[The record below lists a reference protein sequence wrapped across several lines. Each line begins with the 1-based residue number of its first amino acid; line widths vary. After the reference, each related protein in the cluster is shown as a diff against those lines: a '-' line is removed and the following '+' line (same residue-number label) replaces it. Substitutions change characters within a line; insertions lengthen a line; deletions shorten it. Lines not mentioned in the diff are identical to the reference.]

1 MPFKDLEKRKLYK
14 QQYHQEHKEEINQR
28 KRERMQTEEG
38 KEKRQLYV
46 IANKDRLAIRNEERF
61 TCGCG
66 GRYTKHN
73 KSTHEKANM
82 HIEWLQ
88 MERFNQIE

>member
-1 MPFKDLEKRKLYK
+1 MPFKDPEHRKLYNRS
-14 QQYHQEHKEEINQR
+14 YHQEHKEEVNR
-28 KRERMQTEEG
+28 KAKERRQTEEG
-38 KEKRQLYV
+38 KEKQQLYV
-46 IANKDRLAIRNEERF
+46 IANKERLAIRNEERF

-82 HIEWLQ
+82 HVEWLQ
-88 MERFNQIE
+88 MERFSPTE